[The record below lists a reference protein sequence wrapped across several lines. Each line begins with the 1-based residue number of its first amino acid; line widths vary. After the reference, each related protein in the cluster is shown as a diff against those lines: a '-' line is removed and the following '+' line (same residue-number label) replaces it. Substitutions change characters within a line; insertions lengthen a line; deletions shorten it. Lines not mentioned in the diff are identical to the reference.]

1 MANVDRKF
9 CIEKKLLLFE
19 RLLSDS
25 GHDDVGLV
33 KDIAK
38 GFDFTGTLPSSH
50 SFKQKFRPASIS
62 CPELRRAS
70 DLGRE
75 ALLKTISSSG
85 DKELDRLLYEAT
97 LTEREKG
104 YLLGRIDVN
113 ELFEGATL
121 TKRFAV
127 RQKNKV
133 RPIDDYKASMVNSS
147 VVQSEG
153 VTVHT
158 IDHIAAMISVWFRL
172 SESKAD
178 SSLVAKCWD
187 LSDAYKQ
194 VPLSD
199 EAFELDS
206 YLAVYDPISNE
217 PHRLF
222 EDLFGNME
230 GWSSPAQIDVVVLF
244 RRFSLRVHL

>member
-158 IDHIAAMISVWFRL
+158 IDHIAA
-172 SESKAD
+172 
-178 SSLVAKCWD
+178 KCWD